1 MKKTFFLLLFLLP
14 MMVKA
19 QVALT
24 TNTSTYSQ
32 NFDALITTGT
42 ATWED
47 NKTII
52 NWYAARSVAGVVTL
66 RSNNGT
72 GNSGGLQSF
81 GTTTDRAIG
90 GIGSGSNGTNA
101 FGLRLKNSS
110 GATLSSV
117 TISYNGEQWRN
128 GGNVNANK
136 LAFSYSISST
146 AFTAVSI
153 NPTDSSYVGVSNL
166 DFTSPI
172 VGATAAALD
181 GNLAANRT
189 AISYTISGINFPDG
203 SEMMIRWFDADDVG
217 SDHGIGID
225 DLVVNTGN
233 IVNTTP
239 TVSISPTSLSGFST
253 TEGAAS
259 TTKTY
264 TVSGINLKADIVAT
278 APNGFEISTSAA
290 TGFASTLNFAPANG
304 TVATTTVYVRLKGTT
319 IGNFTGN
326 ITHTSTDATIQNISL
341 SGLVAGVATLT
352 PIATA
357 KGLVDN
363 TVVTVEGRLTVTSQ
377 YGGKLVYVQ
386 DATGGLA
393 IFANNTAIYP
403 NNWQIG
409 DSVRVTGP
417 IVTFSGKREIVDPT
431 LVTIVAGQTNKPLAP
446 SVITA
451 DKLNVNEG
459 SLVTINNAGFINVSG
474 NFAGAQNYSFATCS
488 NLLGVLRIN
497 NSVNNLVGTAI
508 PKTIQNLTGVVENF
522 NGSYQILPRFT
533 TDLGAATS
541 QCDISGALCNPA
553 AVVIPDSNINFN
565 TTLDVVA
572 WNIEWFG
579 NLTQTPANDTLQAN
593 NIKCALEKLKSDIM
607 VLVEVCDTNKL
618 RAILPTGYDVR
629 FSGKYYSHF
638 FDTGET
644 AADLAQKV
652 AVVYNKS
659 TITPIEAECK
669 ALLSNFAD
677 FSASGATNSFWASG
691 RLPYMFTAN
700 ATINNVTRKIRV
712 VGIHAKA
719 GSDAASYTRRV
730 SDVSALKKHLDSLYT
745 KDLLILAG
753 DYNDDVDTSISAGKS
768 SSYADFVKDTN
779 YVVLTKAL
787 SASGKK
793 STASFTDMIDHITA
807 TKSLAAFYVPNS
819 VNVATANT
827 MNFIPDYS
835 ATTTDH
841 FPVWARFK
849 LLTSSVQTIREDFK
863 TQVYPNPT
871 ENIINIAFDKI
882 ADDTEISL
890 YDISGKVV
898 FNKKYA
904 STTLVSMDLTPF
916 PNGFYHLEVKQ
927 GTAISLKKVV
937 KF

>member
-24 TNTSTYSQ
+24 TSTPSYTQ
-32 NFDALITTGT
+32 NFDSLITTGT

-47 NKTII
+47 NKTLF

-81 GTTTDRAIG
+81 GLDTDRSIG
-90 GIGSGSNGTNA
+90 GIGSASNGTNA
-101 FGLRLKNSS
+101 FGLRLKNST
-110 GATLSSV
+110 GAALTAI
-117 TISYNGEQWRN
+117 TIRYTGEQWRN
-128 GGNVNANK
+128 GGNTSAHK
-136 LAFSYSISST
+136 LVFSYSISPT

-153 NPTDSSYVGVSNL
+153 NPTDSSYVAVPNL
-166 DFTSPI
+166 DFTSPTI
-172 VGATAAALD
+172 GATAAALD
-181 GNLAANRT
+181 GNLAANKT
-189 AISYTISGINFPDG
+189 AITYSITGLNFPNG
-203 SEMMIRWFDADDVG
+203 SEMMIRWFDADDLG
-217 SDHGIGID
+217 SDHGIGVD
-225 DLVVNTGN
+225 DLTVSAGAIANTN
-233 IVNTTP
+233 P
-239 TVSISPTSLSGFST
+239 TVSVSATALSGFST
-253 TEGAAS
+253 TEGSAS
-259 TTKTY
+259 STKTY
-264 TVSGINLKADIVAT
+264 TVSGVNLKADIVAT
-278 APNGFEISTSAA
+278 APNGFEISTSAT
-290 TGFASTLNFAPANG
+290 TGFASTLNFTPASG
-304 TVATTTVYVRLKGTT
+304 AVASTTVYVRLKGTT
-319 IGNFTGN
+319 QGNFTGN
-326 ITHTSTDATIQNISL
+326 ITHTSTDAASQNITV
-341 SGLVAGVATLT
+341 SGLVAAVTGLT

-357 KGLVDN
+357 KGLTDN

-393 IFANNTAIYP
+393 VFANNTAIYP

-417 IVTFSGKREIVDPT
+417 IVTFSGKREILDPT
-431 LVTIVAGQTNKPLAP
+431 LVTIVTGQTNKPVTP
-446 SVITA
+446 SVIAA

-459 SLVTINNAGFINVSG
+459 RLVTINNAGFINTSG

-488 NLLGVLRIN
+488 NLLGVFRIN
-497 NSVNNLVGTAI
+497 NSVNNLVGTTI

-533 TDLGAATS
+533 TDLSAAAS

-579 NLTQTPANDTLQAN
+579 NLTQTPANDTLQIN
-593 NIKCALEKLKSDIM
+593 NVKCALDKLKSDIM

-618 RAILPTGYDVR
+618 RAILPAGYDVR

-638 FDTGET
+638 YDTGET

-652 AVVYNKS
+652 AMVYNKS

-669 ALLSNFAD
+669 ALLTNFAD
-677 FSASGATNSFWASG
+677 FSANGATNSFWASG

-779 YVVLTKAL
+779 YVVLTRAL
-787 SASGKK
+787 SLAGKK

-819 VNVATANT
+819 VNVATAT
-827 MNFIPDYS
+827 SMSFIPEYS

-841 FPVWARFK
+841 FPVWARFR

-863 TQVYPNPT
+863 TEVYPNPT

-882 ADDTEISL
+882 ANDTEISL
-890 YDISGKVV
+890 YDISGRVI

-904 STTLVSMDLTPF
+904 STTLISMDLTPF

-927 GTAISLKKVV
+927 GAAKSLKKVV